1 MTANATSDAMI
12 RNCGVIGSPCSEV
25 TDTSPSFSIGRRA
38 RKGDAASVLQGM
50 AATMSHPP
58 VPSRATSDVLRDIEE
73 PVAKLFAQHTNKAQQ
88 WWPSAMLP
96 RPYRPEDANR
106 LAQMQTEAAGIPTAA
121 RACVA
126 LSLVTEE
133 GLPVFHRTLGE
144 MLPKGAHF
152 WRWLH
157 QWTAEEDRH
166 AQVIGAY
173 VGLTGIL
180 DEIELDR
187 MRFTYVRNGW
197 ESGWDGD
204 PYRVFVYTSLQ
215 ERATQIAHARTAVI
229 TGQYEETIG
238 SFLRVVAVD
247 EARHYAFYRS
257 VFAEILARDV
267 DEALA
272 SAAAV
277 MPLMAMPGGSMP
289 QFRELAEVASRA
301 GIYTLRDYRSIVLE
315 LLKYW
320 RIDALDPRTE
330 RGKRSQAQLL
340 AIPDRL
346 NRIVDRME
354 AARTSRSFSFD
365 VAFGRE
371 FVL

>member
-1 MTANATSDAMI
+1 
-12 RNCGVIGSPCSEV
+12 
-25 TDTSPSFSIGRRA
+25 
-38 RKGDAASVLQGM
+38 M
-50 AATMSHPP
+50 AATLITPP
-58 VPSRATSDVLRDIEE
+58 VPSRAASDVLKDIEE
-73 PVAKLFAQHTNKAQQ
+73 PVAQLLAQHTNKTEQ

-96 RPYRPEDANR
+96 RPYRPDDAPR
-106 LAQMQTEAAGIPTAA
+106 LAQMQAEAAGIPTAA
-121 RACVA
+121 RACLA
-126 LSLVTEE
+126 LNLVTEE
-133 GLPVFHRTLGE
+133 GLPLFHQALGE
-144 MLPKGAHF
+144 LLPKGAHF
-152 WRWLH
+152 WTWLH

-187 MRFTYVRNGW
+187 MRFTYVRHGW

-215 ERATQIAHARTAVI
+215 ERATQMAHAKTAAI

-238 SFLRVVAVD
+238 GFLKVVARD
-247 EARHYAFYRS
+247 EARHYAFYRT

-267 DEALA
+267 EEALV

-301 GIYTLRDYRSIVLE
+301 GIYTLRDYRGIVQE

-320 RIDALDPRTE
+320 RIESLAPRTE
-330 RGKRSQAQLL
+330 RGKRSQALLL

-346 NRIVDRME
+346 NRIADRME
-354 AARTSRSFSFD
+354 AVRTVRSFSFD
-365 VAFGRE
+365 VAFNRE